1 MPPKRSRRIL
11 HVRCNNAALLT
22 QYKQYMQQYMGDHGK
37 QVAIDAQSSGS
48 ENLEVTL
55 AVDGVVQNQFEVSP
69 EEVTTNAGME
79 HVLERTYN
87 ML

>member
-1 MPPKRSRRIL
+1 M
-11 HVRCNNAALLT
+11 
-22 QYKQYMQQYMGDHGK
+22 
-37 QVAIDAQSSGS
+37 AIDAQSSGS